1 MIGPIFIFLMF
12 EKILYI
18 SKLFMQR
25 LYDYSQYDLFTLN
38 FILKNDTKL
47 DTLSEFVIT
56 CLVNTNANEMI
67 VEFTKYGVE
76 RTNNGVIKVI
86 EFTDN
91 DINKFEYQLMSVK
104 DIDLCELERDG
115 QISKIYHFINKQN
128 LIRLT
133 TTKYYISFEQTK
145 SESNENMNS

>member
-1 MIGPIFIFLMF
+1 
-12 EKILYI
+12 
-18 SKLFMQR
+18 MQR

>member
-1 MIGPIFIFLMF
+1 
-12 EKILYI
+12 
-18 SKLFMQR
+18 MQR

-115 QISKIYHFINKQN
+115 QISKIYHFISKQN

-145 SESNENMNS
+145 YESNENMNS

>member
-1 MIGPIFIFLMF
+1 M
-12 EKILYI
+12 
-18 SKLFMQR
+18 
-25 LYDYSQYDLFTLN
+25 
-38 FILKNDTKL
+38 KNDTKL
-47 DTLSEFVIT
+47 DTLSEFVTT

>member
-1 MIGPIFIFLMF
+1 
-12 EKILYI
+12 
-18 SKLFMQR
+18 MQR

-133 TTKYYISFEQTK
+133 TTKYYISFEKTK

>member
-1 MIGPIFIFLMF
+1 
-12 EKILYI
+12 
-18 SKLFMQR
+18 MQR

-56 CLVNTNANEMI
+56 CFVNTNANEMI
-67 VEFTKYGVE
+67 VEFTKYGIE

-86 EFTDN
+86 EFPDN
-91 DINKFEYQLMSVK
+91 VINKFEYQLMSVK
-104 DIDLCELERDG
+104 DINLCELERDG

>member
-1 MIGPIFIFLMF
+1 
-12 EKILYI
+12 
-18 SKLFMQR
+18 MQR
-25 LYDYSQYDLFTLN
+25 LYDYSQCDLFTLN
-38 FILKNDTKL
+38 FILKNDAKL
-47 DTLSEFVIT
+47 DTLSKFVIT

-76 RTNNGVIKVI
+76 RTNNGVIKEI
-86 EFTDN
+86 ELTDN

-104 DIDLCELERDG
+104 DIDLCELEQEG
-115 QISKIYHFINKQN
+115 KISKTYHFINKQN

-145 SESNENMNS
+145 

>member
-1 MIGPIFIFLMF
+1 
-12 EKILYI
+12 
-18 SKLFMQR
+18 MQR

-76 RTNNGVIKVI
+76 RTNNGAIKVI

-145 SESNENMNS
+145 SESNENVNS

>member
-1 MIGPIFIFLMF
+1 
-12 EKILYI
+12 
-18 SKLFMQR
+18 MQR

-115 QISKIYHFINKQN
+115 QISQIYHFINKQN

>member
-1 MIGPIFIFLMF
+1 
-12 EKILYI
+12 
-18 SKLFMQR
+18 MQR

-133 TTKYYISFEQTK
+133 TTKYYISFKQTK